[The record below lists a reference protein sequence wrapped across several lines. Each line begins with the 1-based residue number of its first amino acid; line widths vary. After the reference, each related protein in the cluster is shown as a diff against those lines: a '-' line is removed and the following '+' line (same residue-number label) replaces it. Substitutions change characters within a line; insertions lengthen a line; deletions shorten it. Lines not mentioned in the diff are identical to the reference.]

1 MKYFAILFIPLLGA
15 CSHYAKDRH
24 SYMMATV
31 TSAQPIYRTI
41 EVHKP
46 KRVCEERQVV
56 RREQSSATP
65 TIVGAIIGGALGNA
79 IGNNSSNKKVGMAA
93 GAILGGSVGHDIG
106 QQNGTDVMHH
116 ETVCY
121 QAGTDIEYQ
130 SVVDGYQVT
139 YVLNGKEYTTRM
151 DRDPGPNMP
160 VYVEPR
166 IKNK

>member
-1 MKYFAILFIPLLGA
+1 MKYLALLLPLLTA
-15 CSHYAKDRH
+15 CS
-24 SYMMATV
+24 SYSHNQRQQYSMATV

-56 RREQSSATP
+56 KRHQDSATP

-79 IGNNSSNKKVGMAA
+79 IGHNSSNKKVGMAA
-93 GAILGGSVGHDIG
+93 GAILGGSVGYDVG
-106 QQNGTDVMHH
+106 QKNGTDVMHH

-121 QAGTDIEYQ
+121 QAGTEVEYQ

-139 YVLNGKEYTTRM
+139 YQLNGREYTTRM

-160 VYVEPR
+160 VYVEPAR
-166 IKNK
+166 SH